1 MVTILIAIF
10 ALLGSIGVIGAFIF
24 IWIDAIRER
33 SIVLM
38 FLAVILTLIILM
50 PVGYIVDSYQK
61 EVSSPQIVTVE
72 VEVINKV
79 YHPGTT
85 RVIIINKIPT
95 VIPVAPKYLTTISS
109 AEYTHTFD
117 NQSIYEALELGDKF
131 PMHLVSYVDKSG
143 KVFSKEF
150 KFIE

>member
-1 MVTILIAIF
+1 MVTILIAIL
-10 ALLGSIGVIGAFIF
+10 ALLGIIGVIGASIF

-33 SIVLM
+33 NIVSM
-38 FLAVILTLIILM
+38 FLAVILTLIILI
-50 PVGYIVDSYQK
+50 PVGYMVDSYQK
-61 EVSSPQIVTVE
+61 EVSSQQIVTVE

-79 YHPGTT
+79 YRPRTT
-85 RVIIINKIPT
+85 RVIIVNKVTT

-117 NQSIYEALELGDKF
+117 NQPIYEALELGDKF
-131 PMHLVSYVDKSG
+131 PMHLVSYVNKSG
-143 KVFSKEF
+143 KVFSREF